1 MSIDERIL
9 ARVEELRKAC
19 RTQNLNATELYA
31 EARDE
36 HIWAL
41 GSRTTEEATE
51 HEITADAYRILARE
65 KEEAEQPT
73 QEFKVE
79 ITETLQRTITVNA
92 KSESEAIQ
100 MAKDM
105 YHDEKVV
112 LGYESYVDTEFEI
125 AK

>member
-1 MSIDERIL
+1 MSINERIL
-9 ARVEELRKAC
+9 ERVEELREAS
-19 RTQNLNATELYA
+19 RNQNMSATELYA

-36 HIWAL
+36 HILAL

-51 HEITADAYRILARE
+51 HEISADAYRILARE
-65 KEEAEQPT
+65 KEEAEKPE

-79 ITETLQRTITVNA
+79 ITETLQKTVTVHA
-92 KSESEAIQ
+92 KSENEAIQ

-112 LGYESYVDTEFEI
+112 LGYESYVDTEFELV
-125 AK
+125 K